1 VTLTG
6 GGDDVFEVRR
16 LVWPVH
22 GTAPTCLVT
31 ITDALAHEVTAA
43 FDGPRELALTV
54 SGVNGGTGSVSF
66 GIDPGPYDTCNNLTT
81 NRRSVWVRTV
91 GRRW

>member
-1 VTLTG
+1 VTLTAAETTYSKFIG
-6 GGDDVFEVRR
+6 WSACARV
-16 LVWPVH
+16 P
-22 GTAPTCLVT
+22 APTCLVT

-81 NRRSVWVRTV
+81 NPQICLVRTV